1 MRKRYHLN
9 LLAVSACVCEVALAS
24 PILSLS
30 VLHVK
35 VAQPTLYSQTHY
47 TSRTVLCKMV
57 YYFTSKVVDPPA
69 FIYVG
74 KDKVESKAL

>member
-1 MRKRYHLN
+1 MFVASAMYVLVVLRS
-9 LLAVSACVCEVALAS
+9 LLLLLSS
-24 PILSLS
+24 ILSFS

-35 VAQPTLYSQTHY
+35 VIQDTPYSQTRHI
-47 TSRTVLCKMV
+47 SRTVLCKMV